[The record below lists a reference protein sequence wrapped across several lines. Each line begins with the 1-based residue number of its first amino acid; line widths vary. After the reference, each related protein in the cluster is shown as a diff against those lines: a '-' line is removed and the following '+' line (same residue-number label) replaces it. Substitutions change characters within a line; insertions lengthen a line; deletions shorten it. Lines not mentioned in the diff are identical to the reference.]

1 MTGAA
6 IHVAVPRAVDRRGR
20 TATAGDDAWVRSL
33 IEQVLFTAPGER
45 VNRPDFGAGVAQL
58 LFAGNDATLAAATQV
73 TVKGALQAWLGDLVE
88 VREVRVGGDEATL
101 DVTVAYVPRRGGD
114 AGTVTVA
121 TFRGPR

>member
-1 MTGAA
+1 MNGPV
-6 IHVAVPRAVDRRGR
+6 IHVGAPRAIDQRGR
-20 TATAGDDAWVRSL
+20 TGTVGGDAWVRSL

-45 VNRPDFGAGVAQL
+45 VNRPEFGAGLAQL

-73 TVKGALQAWLGDLVE
+73 TVQGALQAWLGDLVE

-101 DVTVAYVPRRGGD
+101 AVTVAYVPRGGE
-114 AGTVTVA
+114 AGAPTVA